1 LSWDWC
7 WWRSDWRV
15 RERSTGLL
23 TLSCIAVSSNTAL
36 IGSTTDLDG
45 STVTPVGSP
54 RVLDQPVINSIFSSV
69 PVNKNSMVD
78 GLRGAARKDAIG
90 VVSKGSITGI
100 QVRNCC
106 TIGSNLKYSYSKL
119 REHLDSYKNI
129 TILPVANLYLKSQS
143 YQITKS
149 VKKETRE
156 RKM

>member
-54 RVLDQPVINSIFSSV
+54 RVLDQPVINTIFSSIS
-69 PVNKNSMVD
+69 VNKNSMVD

-119 REHLDSYKNI
+119 REHL
-129 TILPVANLYLKSQS
+129 
-143 YQITKS
+143 
-149 VKKETRE
+149 E
-156 RKM
+156 